1 MKSVALQNEQNQI
14 DKIIIQI
21 RAFTGDPYF
30 EALLAY
36 YLCIRISGFL
46 ENCIR
51 IYFLEYANQ
60 KCQDYVKTFME
71 NRLKHFPNPT
81 WGEII
86 KLIKDFNE
94 QWVVDIKKSVSS
106 QWLSSLESINN
117 NRNNIAHGGTS
128 SVTLHE
134 LVIYYQDIVNI
145 IETIE
150 NICI

>member
-1 MKSVALQNEQNQI
+1 MKSTALKNEQNQI
-14 DKIIIQI
+14 DKIISQLGTY
-21 RAFTGDPYF
+21 AGDPYF
-30 EALLAY
+30 EALLVY

-51 IYFLEYANQ
+51 IYFLEYSNL
-60 KCQDYVKTFME
+60 KCKEYVKTYME
-71 NRLKHFPNPT
+71 NRLKRFPNPT
-81 WGEII
+81 WNEIV

-94 QWVVDIKKSVSS
+94 TWVVNLKKSVTP

-128 SVTLHE
+128 SITLRE
-134 LVIYYQDIVNI
+134 LITYYKDVICI

-150 NICI
+150 NVCV

>member
-21 RAFTGDPYF
+21 QAFKGDPYF
-30 EALLAY
+30 EALLVY

-51 IYFLEYANQ
+51 IYFLEYANL

-71 NRLKHFPNPT
+71 NRLKRFPNPT
-81 WGEII
+81 WSEIT

-94 QWVVDIKKSVSS
+94 QWVIDIKKSVPP

-128 SVTLHE
+128 SVTLRE
-134 LVIYYQDIVNI
+134 LALYYQDIVNI
-145 IETIE
+145 LETIE
-150 NICI
+150 NICN